1 MKISSFQWFYNL
13 TTCKGRWSSIFRVSV
28 VVAFHST
35 PSFLSI
41 KDNESFCSR
50 QWPRVKQVKLNINV
64 TGDCRWTYTISTHSF
79 CCLCRSDVGSLPL
92 RIVII
97 AEKLNTNDIQSD
109 TQNMRKFEKWGKK
122 VSMERIEIFKGFSL
136 TVLHTHRMSRHESK
150 ISANFN
156 ILRSISIFATN
167 KFNLKITESDLFRC
181 AFWMDLS
188 VSVRVLRCSV
198 WSLIFSNHRAWL
210 ISSIMLE
217 SWISK

>member
-1 MKISSFQWFYNL
+1 MNIHNIDSQFLLSMSFR
-13 TTCKGRWSSIFRVSV
+13 RWLI
-28 VVAFHST
+28 A
-35 PSFLSI
+35 PSYCNNRR
-41 KDNESFCSR
+41 KTKHKR
-50 QWPRVKQVKLNINV
+50 
-64 TGDCRWTYTISTHSF
+64 YTKRHTKHEEIWKN
-79 CCLCRSDVGSLPL
+79 G
-92 RIVII
+92 
-97 AEKLNTNDIQSD
+97 E
-109 TQNMRKFEKWGKK
+109 KK

-150 ISANFN
+150 ISGNFN